1 MKKLLILSCS
11 TGEGH
16 NSAAKALAEAAERAG
31 IYSHIADPVAFG
43 GKKAESLVASC
54 YNNMIKRSPALFGA
68 VYQAGRAY
76 SATGVTSPVY
86 LANKLYSR
94 ALSDYIKGEG
104 YTAVICTHLYGMESV
119 TAAYRKGLLDVPAYG
134 VLTDYTCIP
143 FIAETEL
150 TGYFSPHPDLTAELT
165 RKGIAEN
172 LIFPLGIP
180 VSGRFNVPQS
190 RSQAREEL
198 GVPQNG
204 KMYLVMS
211 GGVGCGN
218 LSALCDELLA
228 CGGGEFSVYII
239 AGRNEKLRRELSES
253 YESRKNVR
261 ILGFTDK
268 VALYMRAADVLISKA
283 GGLSSTEAAVAGVPF
298 VQLMTIPGCET
309 KNTEFFSKRGMSV
322 KATSPGQAAAAAAR
336 LADSPDEARRMVEMQ
351 RKNIPQNAA
360 DKIIEQVM
368 K

>member
-1 MKKLLILSCS
+1 MEKLLILSCS

-31 IYSHIADPVAFG
+31 ICADIADPVAFG
-43 GKKAESLVASC
+43 GERAKALVASC

-76 SATGVTSPVY
+76 SATGVKSPVY
-86 LANKLYSR
+86 LANKLYSK
-94 ALSDYIKGEG
+94 ALSDYIIGGG
-104 YTAVICTHLYGMESV
+104 YRAVICTHLYGMEAV
-119 TAAYRKGLLDVPAYG
+119 TAAYRKKMLDIPSYG

-143 FIAETEL
+143 FIPETSL
-150 TGYFSPHPDLTAELT
+150 TAYFSPHPDLTGELVK
-165 RKGIAEN
+165 KGIPEK

-180 VSGRFNVPQS
+180 VSGKFRPSLS
-190 RSQAREEL
+190 RAQARERL
-198 GVPQNG
+198 GIPESG
-204 KMYLVMS
+204 KMYLIMS

-218 LSALCDELLA
+218 LSALCDVLFG
-228 CGGGEFSVYII
+228 CGGADFTAYVI
-239 AGRNEKLRRELSES
+239 AGRNEKMRLRLTERYGENG
-253 YESRKNVR
+253 RIR

-268 VALYMRAADVLISKA
+268 VATFMRAADVLISKA
-283 GGLSSTEAAVAGVPF
+283 GGLSSTEAAVAGIPY

-309 KNTEFFSKRGMSV
+309 KNAEFFSERGMSV
-322 KATSPGQAAAAAAR
+322 KATSPEAAAYEAAR
-336 LADSPDEARRMVEMQ
+336 LASSPEASKHMVEMQ
-351 RKNIPQNAA
+351 RKNVPQDAA

>member
-94 ALSDYIKGEG
+94 ALSDYIRGEG

-150 TGYFSPHPDLTAELT
+150 TGYFSPHPDLTAELA

-172 LIFPLGIP
+172 LVFPLGIP

-228 CGGGEFSVYII
+228 C
-239 AGRNEKLRRELSES
+239 
-253 YESRKNVR
+253 
-261 ILGFTDK
+261 
-268 VALYMRAADVLISKA
+268 
-283 GGLSSTEAAVAGVPF
+283 VAGVPF

-336 LADSPDEARRMVEMQ
+336 LAGSPDEARRMVEMQ

>member
-94 ALSDYIKGEG
+94 ALSDYIRGEG

-143 FIAETEL
+143 FIAETGL
-150 TGYFSPHPDLTAELT
+150 TGYFSPHPDLTAEQ
-165 RKGIAEN
+165 N
-172 LIFPLGIP
+172 LLLYAKLYGLAD
-180 VSGRFNVPQS
+180 PQA
-190 RSQAREEL
+190 RVQAREEL

-336 LADSPDEARRMVEMQ
+336 LAGSPDEARRMVEMQ